1 MTGDDDDE
9 GPVTTGNQIALS
21 DLDTLG
27 GESFTMTIPQTVANF
42 LVADNN
48 TRLVQNPS
56 VRATDG
62 VQAQIHIG
70 SRVPVASGSF
80 QPAFA
85 GATGTP
91 VVQFQYI
98 DVGVNMDITPR
109 VLLSREVSLQVQVQV
124 QATAGTNV
132 ISGVALPV
140 FTTRSV
146 NHTIRLNEGET
157 NILGGLI
164 TNTESDQ
171 ANGIP
176 GLNRIPGLKY
186 LFSSE
191 TTAVDQTEIIV
202 LLTPH
207 IVRMPDLFDRNLEGL
222 DIGPENDTRLR
233 QLPAGPLVLPALAPA
248 VPEPAP
254 APETPDAD
262 PGEQPDAA
270 IDTGTDALSFANA
283 ELTVEEGESTEVVLH
298 IDAGLVR
305 GAEMTIEFDPETV
318 TLTDVR
324 DGGFMSQG
332 GASIS
337 IARNIDTLRG
347 TAVVSVERSPESPSV
362 SGEGEVLRLVVEGVR
377 PGNSVLRIGGFR
389 VHDGPSSQRLGQV
402 AELIVHVE

>member
-1 MTGDDDDE
+1 
-9 GPVTTGNQIALS
+9 
-21 DLDTLG
+21 
-27 GESFTMTIPQTVANF
+27 
-42 LVADNN
+42 
-48 TRLVQNPS
+48 
-56 VRATDG
+56 
-62 VQAQIHIG
+62 
-70 SRVPVASGSF
+70 
-80 QPAFA
+80 
-85 GATGTP
+85 
-91 VVQFQYI
+91 
-98 DVGVNMDITPR
+98 
-109 VLLSREVSLQVQVQV
+109 
-124 QATAGTNV
+124 
-132 ISGVALPV
+132 
-140 FTTRSV
+140 
-146 NHTIRLNEGET
+146 
-157 NILGGLI
+157 
-164 TNTESDQ
+164 
-171 ANGIP
+171 
-176 GLNRIPGLKY
+176 
-186 LFSSE
+186 
-191 TTAVDQTEIIV
+191 
-202 LLTPH
+202 
-207 IVRMPDLFDRNLEGL
+207 MPDLFDRNLEGL